1 MPLDTATDMQAD
13 LSSRRL
19 FARLWRDYLRPHRLS
34 MAIALV
40 LLVVEGSTLALL
52 SYALEPLFDRVFVG
66 GDVGAIWIIG
76 SFILSLFVI
85 RATTLVASRTMLTA
99 IAQRTSAAMQVDLL
113 RHLLTLDGGF
123 FQINPPGQ
131 LIERVQGDTAAV
143 QGVWSLLVTGFGR
156 DSVAL
161 AALTVVAV
169 SVDPQWAAFAVV
181 GTPLLI
187 LPALA
192 VQRYIRRKFGQLREQ
207 AGRRATRLD
216 EIFHG
221 ITAIKLNR
229 IEDYQ
234 LDRFKRIVASIV
246 KAETKSV
253 ASRVTVPAMI
263 DIVTGI
269 GFFTVIIFGGREIA
283 QGERTVGEFMA
294 FFSAMTLAF
303 QPLRRLGDIAG
314 QWQTAAVSLR
324 RIYGLLDRQAE
335 VRAEAT
341 TPAVAIADTGLRFE
355 DVRLSFGE
363 HEVLRGVS
371 FTAEPGKTTALV
383 GPSGA
388 GKSTIFNLLTR
399 LVDPQSGRIELGGS
413 DIRGLE
419 LNQLRDQFSVVSQE
433 PSLFDETIRENI
445 LLGRRDIS
453 PEALSRALD
462 AAHVTEFTATLP
474 NGLDT
479 PAGPRGSSLSG
490 GQRQRVAIAR
500 AVLRDAPILL
510 LDEATSA
517 LDATSERL
525 VQEALDRLSYGRTTL
540 VIAHRLAT
548 VRGADKIIVL
558 DHGRVV
564 EEGTHDML
572 LALGGLYAGLC
583 RLQFSE

>member
-341 TPAVAIADTGLRFE
+341 TPAVAIAHTGLRFE

>member
-303 QPLRRLGDIAG
+303 QPLRRLGDMAG

-335 VRAEAT
+335 VRAEAA
-341 TPAVAIADTGLRFE
+341 TPAVAIAHTGLRFE

-413 DIRGLE
+413 DIRGFE

>member
-1 MPLDTATDMQAD
+1 MGGVRG
-13 LSSRRL
+13 RR
-19 FARLWRDYLRPHRLS
+19 H
-34 MAIALV
+34 
-40 LLVVEGSTLALL
+40 
-52 SYALEPLFDRVFVG
+52 
-66 GDVGAIWIIG
+66 
-76 SFILSLFVI
+76 
-85 RATTLVASRTMLTA
+85 
-99 IAQRTSAAMQVDLL
+99 
-113 RHLLTLDGGF
+113 
-123 FQINPPGQ
+123 
-131 LIERVQGDTAAV
+131 
-143 QGVWSLLVTGFGR
+143 
-156 DSVAL
+156 
-161 AALTVVAV
+161 
-169 SVDPQWAAFAVV
+169 
-181 GTPLLI
+181 PLLI

-303 QPLRRLGDIAG
+303 QPLRRLGDMAG

-335 VRAEAT
+335 VRAEAA
-341 TPAVAIADTGLRFE
+341 TPAVAIAHTGLRFE

>member
-303 QPLRRLGDIAG
+303 QPLRRLGDMAG

>member
-1 MPLDTATDMQAD
+1 MQAD

-303 QPLRRLGDIAG
+303 QPLRRLGDMAG

-413 DIRGLE
+413 DIRGFE

>member
-303 QPLRRLGDIAG
+303 QPLRRLGDMAG

-341 TPAVAIADTGLRFE
+341 TPAVAIAHTGLRFE

-413 DIRGLE
+413 DIRGFE

>member
-303 QPLRRLGDIAG
+303 QPLRRLGDMAG

-335 VRAEAT
+335 VRAEAA

>member
-303 QPLRRLGDIAG
+303 QPLRRLGDMAG

-335 VRAEAT
+335 VRAEAA

-413 DIRGLE
+413 DIRGFE

>member
-303 QPLRRLGDIAG
+303 QPLRRLGDMAG

-335 VRAEAT
+335 VRAEAA
-341 TPAVAIADTGLRFE
+341 TPAVAIAHTGLRFE

>member
-303 QPLRRLGDIAG
+303 QPLRRLGDMAG

-413 DIRGLE
+413 DIRGFE

>member
-1 MPLDTATDMQAD
+1 MQAD

-303 QPLRRLGDIAG
+303 QPLRRLGDMAG

-335 VRAEAT
+335 VRAEAA
-341 TPAVAIADTGLRFE
+341 TPAVAIAHTGLRFE

>member
-1 MPLDTATDMQAD
+1 MQAD

-303 QPLRRLGDIAG
+303 QPLRRLGDMAG

-335 VRAEAT
+335 VRAEAA

>member
-1 MPLDTATDMQAD
+1 MRGCLLAFFLLLMASATAHASQPIASIHYPPSDCSGGTGVLNAEGWAELSVEAGTYPKMLSEHALTSADNGSELPMVGEMPGSFAEMVPALTNGVNDNLAYGFFENTQSLDEN
-13 LSSRRL
+13 SL
-19 FARLWRDYLRPHRLS
+19 FASVPERSGPDLQGYRIDGMTVQVIDVTTNLNGSGTLLLFSCDLNFVIHGAHLRSLGGTVS
-34 MAIALV
+34 GLA
-40 LLVVEGSTLALL
+40 GSGLQLGVSL
-52 SYALEPLFDRVFVG
+52 NG
-66 GDVGAIWIIG
+66 GAI
-76 SFILSLFVI
+76 
-85 RATTLVASRTMLTA
+85 
-99 IAQRTSAAMQVDLL
+99 SA
-113 RHLLTLDGGF
+113 F
-123 FQINPPGQ
+123 
-131 LIERVQGDTAAV
+131 DT
-143 QGVWSLLVTGFGR
+143 
-156 DSVAL
+156 
-161 AALTVVAV
+161 
-169 SVDPQWAAFAVV
+169 
-181 GTPLLI
+181 
-187 LPALA
+187 
-192 VQRYIRRKFGQLREQ
+192 
-207 AGRRATRLD
+207 
-216 EIFHG
+216 
-221 ITAIKLNR
+221 
-229 IEDYQ
+229 
-234 LDRFKRIVASIV
+234 
-246 KAETKSV
+246 
-253 ASRVTVPAMI
+253 
-263 DIVTGI
+263 
-269 GFFTVIIFGGREIA
+269 
-283 QGERTVGEFMA
+283 
-294 FFSAMTLAF
+294 
-303 QPLRRLGDIAG
+303 
-314 QWQTAAVSLR
+314 
-324 RIYGLLDRQAE
+324 
-335 VRAEAT
+335 
-341 TPAVAIADTGLRFE
+341 
-355 DVRLSFGE
+355 
-363 HEVLRGVS
+363 
-371 FTAEPGKTTALV
+371 
-383 GPSGA
+383 
-388 GKSTIFNLLTR
+388 

>member
-1 MPLDTATDMQAD
+1 MQAD

-303 QPLRRLGDIAG
+303 QPLRRLGDMAG

>member
-303 QPLRRLGDIAG
+303 QPLRRLGDMAG

-433 PSLFDETIRENI
+433 P
-445 LLGRRDIS
+445 
-453 PEALSRALD
+453 
-462 AAHVTEFTATLP
+462 
-474 NGLDT
+474 
-479 PAGPRGSSLSG
+479 
-490 GQRQRVAIAR
+490 
-500 AVLRDAPILL
+500 
-510 LDEATSA
+510 
-517 LDATSERL
+517 
-525 VQEALDRLSYGRTTL
+525 
-540 VIAHRLAT
+540 
-548 VRGADKIIVL
+548 
-558 DHGRVV
+558 
-564 EEGTHDML
+564 
-572 LALGGLYAGLC
+572 
-583 RLQFSE
+583 

>member
-1 MPLDTATDMQAD
+1 
-13 LSSRRL
+13 
-19 FARLWRDYLRPHRLS
+19 
-34 MAIALV
+34 
-40 LLVVEGSTLALL
+40 
-52 SYALEPLFDRVFVG
+52 
-66 GDVGAIWIIG
+66 
-76 SFILSLFVI
+76 
-85 RATTLVASRTMLTA
+85 
-99 IAQRTSAAMQVDLL
+99 
-113 RHLLTLDGGF
+113 
-123 FQINPPGQ
+123 
-131 LIERVQGDTAAV
+131 
-143 QGVWSLLVTGFGR
+143 
-156 DSVAL
+156 
-161 AALTVVAV
+161 
-169 SVDPQWAAFAVV
+169 
-181 GTPLLI
+181 
-187 LPALA
+187 LA

-303 QPLRRLGDIAG
+303 QPLRRLGDMAG

>member
-303 QPLRRLGDIAG
+303 QPLRRLGDMAG

-335 VRAEAT
+335 VRAEAA
-341 TPAVAIADTGLRFE
+341 TPSVAIADTGLRFE

>member
-303 QPLRRLGDIAG
+303 QPLRRLGDMAG

-413 DIRGLE
+413 DIRGFE

-462 AAHVTEFTATLP
+462 AAHVTEFAATLP